1 MTDLSLKNR
10 KKGKISTYNSL
21 LSLHFTQLIFLINIL
36 NEFNLFFFY
45 STFKYKLCKDSFLK
59 HIIAFSRVG
68 PKDMDSM
75 EQSKWKA

>member
-1 MTDLSLKNR
+1 MTDSSLKNR

-21 LSLHFTQLIFLINIL
+21 LSLHFTQHIFLINIL
-36 NEFNLFFFY
+36 NAFNHFFY

-75 EQSKWKA
+75 E